1 MSSPEVLVHRDA
13 ESLAEA
19 VAARLV
25 TRLVDVAA
33 ARGRVHVSLTGGR
46 IGIRVLSALAASPS
60 RDSVDWS
67 LVHVWWGD
75 ERYVESDSPDR
86 NERQAREALLDH
98 VALDPAHVHP
108 MPSLDS
114 GLDVDA
120 AAVAY
125 AAELKAA
132 ARPEDHADVPA
143 FDVYL
148 LGMGPEGHINSIFPQ
163 SPAAHETVR
172 TVVGVRGCPKPP
184 PTRVTMTFP
193 AIQAAREV
201 WLVESGAEKAE
212 AVRLAV
218 GDAGQ
223 LQIPGA
229 GARGRER
236 TLVITDEAAAS
247 KLPPDLARI
256 ASP

>member
-1 MSSPEVLVHRDA
+1 MNAPEVLVHRDA
-13 ESLAEA
+13 DALAEA

-25 TRLVDVAA
+25 TRLVEVAA
-33 ARGRVHVSLTGGR
+33 DRGRVHLSLTGGR
-46 IGIRVLSALAASPS
+46 IGIHVLSALAASPS

-75 ERYVESDSPDR
+75 ERYVASDDPDR
-86 NERQAREALLDH
+86 NEKQARDALLDH
-98 VALDPAHVHP
+98 VDLDPAHVHP

-114 GLDVDA
+114 GLDVDDA
-120 AAVAY
+120 AALY
-125 AAELKAA
+125 AAELKRAS
-132 ARPEDHADVPA
+132 RPEDHAAVPA

-148 LGMGPEGHINSIFPQ
+148 LGMGPEGHVNSIFPQ
-163 SPAAHETVR
+163 SAAAHETER

-193 AIQAAREV
+193 AIRASHEV
-201 WLVESGAEKAE
+201 WLIESGAEKAE
-212 AVRLAV
+212 AVHLAV
-218 GDAGQ
+218 GDAGR

-236 TLVITDEAAAS
+236 TLVLTDEAAAS
-247 KLPPDLARI
+247 KLPPDLPRI